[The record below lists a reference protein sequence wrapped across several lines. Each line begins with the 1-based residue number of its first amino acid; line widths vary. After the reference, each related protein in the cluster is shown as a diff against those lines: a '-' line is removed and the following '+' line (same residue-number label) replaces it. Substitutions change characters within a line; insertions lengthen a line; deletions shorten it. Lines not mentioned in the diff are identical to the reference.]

1 MPKRRTSRSHDKKSN
16 AASTHGSGQAS
27 GKSAQRIPQTSRQWC
42 LELLEKYR
50 ISGELIRDS
59 VRHTETKSPDLH
71 QGAAWA
77 ERVILRQRMLDRVL
91 REAVAR
97 ERRQVEEPLWT
108 LLRMGSAELLLGPHN
123 GQHAAISET
132 VELCRY
138 FGSPQWAGFLNGA
151 LRGVQRLL
159 CEENAPGPGP
169 SAYPSHRGEY
179 RTLLAPL
186 FPDPQQQPA
195 LYLASAFSLPDELAL
210 EWTKRYAGDVR
221 WQLGWSSLESPPL
234 AIRVHRLAV
243 EPEEWKQ
250 RCESAEIPIEPTD
263 FPEAFRLLG
272 KVRLSELPGFES
284 GEIVIQDLTAMRAV
298 RLLNPYPGQRVL
310 DLCAGPGTKT
320 TQLAEWMLDRGTL
333 VATDVTQTKLDQIEE
348 NLQRLRITCAHV
360 CWIERDHPEIPHG
373 PFDAVLVDAPCSN
386 TGVLGKRPEARWRY
400 STADLEA
407 LNELQRKLLDLA
419 ASQLAEEGRIVYST
433 CSIEPR
439 ENNQLIEEWLQQHP
453 EFSCTAFD
461 LQLPTPL
468 QDGGFSARL
477 ERQPAESVSES

>member
-1 MPKRRTSRSHDKKSN
+1 MP
-16 AASTHGSGQAS
+16 
-27 GKSAQRIPQTSRQWC
+27 RIPQTSRQWC

-59 VRHTETKSPDLH
+59 VRHTETSTPDLH
-71 QGAAWA
+71 QGAGWA
-77 ERVILRQRMLDRVL
+77 ERVILRQRMLDCVL
-91 REAVAR
+91 RKAVTR
-97 ERRQVEEPLWT
+97 ERHQVEEPLWT
-108 LLRMGSAELLLGPHN
+108 LLRMGSAELLLGPTD

-159 CEENAPGPGP
+159 ATENTPSVSGLGP
-169 SAYPSHRGEY
+169 SAYPVQRGEY
-179 RTLLAPL
+179 RSLQIPL

-195 LYLASAFSLPDELAL
+195 LYLALAFSLPDELAR
-210 EWTKRYAGDVR
+210 EWTARHAGEQL
-221 WQLGWSSLESPPL
+221 WQLGWSTLESPPL
-234 AIRVHRLAV
+234 GVRVHRLSV
-243 EPEEWKQ
+243 EPDEWRQ
-250 RCESAEIPIEPTD
+250 QCESAGIQIEPTD
-263 FPEAFRLLG
+263 FPEAFRLPN
-272 KVRLSELPGFES
+272 KVRLSELPGFET

-333 VATDVTQTKLDQIEE
+333 VATDVTQAKLDQIEE
-348 NLQRLRITCAHV
+348 NLQRLQITCGHV
-360 CWIERDHPEIPHG
+360 CWIERDQPEIPHG
-373 PFDAVLVDAPCSN
+373 PFDAILVDAPCSN

-400 STADLEA
+400 SSADIQS
-407 LNELQRKLLDLA
+407 LNELQFQLLDLA

-433 CSIEPR
+433 CSVEPR
-439 ENNQLIEEWLQQHP
+439 ENNLLIEAWLKQHP
-453 EFSCTAFD
+453 EFLCTATD

-477 ERQPAESVSES
+477 ERHPPEPESDS